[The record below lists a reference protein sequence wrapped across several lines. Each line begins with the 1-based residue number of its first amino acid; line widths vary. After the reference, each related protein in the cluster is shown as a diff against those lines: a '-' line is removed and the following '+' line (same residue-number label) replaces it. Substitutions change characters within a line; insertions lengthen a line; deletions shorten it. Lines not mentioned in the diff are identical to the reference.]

1 MGAWNAARSSAAIA
15 VAPHFMLRGCSGRGV
30 TSSTWAVDF
39 TSDPLE
45 PHESGKANK
54 RAVHLIA
61 AAALPQIGI
70 VIAAAP
76 LIAEAA
82 GLAFGA
88 SRMCGIAV
96 ILMTVAMVAL
106 MTNRSMF

>member
-30 TSSTWAVDF
+30 TSSTGAVEF

-88 SRMCGIAV
+88 AGLGVIAV